1 MTEEITLN
9 FGDDEVQ
16 TILDALM
23 NSAYFVK
30 TMTDVYGRTGIY
42 PESKKLYTLGKTT
55 VNQLK
60 AALEIFKPIIED

>member
-30 TMTDVYGRTGIY
+30 TMTDVMEEQGFA
-42 PESKKLYTLGKTT
+42 PECQELYTLGKTT

-60 AALEIFKPIIED
+60 AALEIFRPIMED

>member
-9 FGDDEVQ
+9 FGNDKVQ
-16 TILDALM
+16 IILDALM

-30 TMTDVYGRTGIY
+30 TMTDVMEEAGFA
-42 PESKKLYTLGKTT
+42 PECKELYTLGKTT

-60 AALEIFKPIIED
+60 AALEIFRPIMED